1 MSGVCGA
8 QPQSVRARRTER
20 CHEQCVV
27 QPASQHDPARYSAIA
42 FPKSGPSIIMMLS
55 LMHGLARARAQAV
68 GLASGRCALLASAA
82 PQLRAP
88 SACAST
94 ASGITGATIG
104 APALPSVGASFATA
118 NGRAAHATGVAAGSI
133 ASSTTVTSPLA
144 HGQAP
149 SAREASAARIERMFY
164 RPVSLTAREE
174 QVFSRVDDEPALPLV
189 ADHGLLY
196 GTTAAALAGRSVLV
210 TRALSTR
217 TGNVEA
223 MRVFQRAELLR
234 KFAPAGRPFDTGS
247 SRVQGA

>member
-1 MSGVCGA
+1 
-8 QPQSVRARRTER
+8 
-20 CHEQCVV
+20 
-27 QPASQHDPARYSAIA
+27 
-42 FPKSGPSIIMMLS
+42 MMVS
-55 LMHGLARARAQAV
+55 LMHGVARARAQAVV
-68 GLASGRCALLASAA
+68 GLASGRCAMLASAA

-94 ASGITGATIG
+94 TSGIAGVTIG
-104 APALPSVGASFATA
+104 APALPSVGASSAA
-118 NGRAAHATGVAAGSI
+118 AIGRAAHATGVAAGSI
-133 ASSTTVTSPLA
+133 ASPTVASPLG
-144 HGQAP
+144 HGQEAP
-149 SAREASAARIERMFY
+149 SSREASAARIERMFY

-196 GTTAAALAGRSVLV
+196 GTTAAALAGRSALV
-210 TRALSTR
+210 ARALSTR